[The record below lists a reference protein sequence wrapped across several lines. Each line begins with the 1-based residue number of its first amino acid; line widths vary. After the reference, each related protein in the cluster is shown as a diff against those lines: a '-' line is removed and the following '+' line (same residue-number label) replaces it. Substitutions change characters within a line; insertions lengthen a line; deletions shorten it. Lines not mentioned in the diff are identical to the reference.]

1 MNRVDVRRRPDV
13 LDRGATKP
21 GVLDDALDQIV
32 GATRPIVLDD
42 RVERLQPL
50 LSLDGVDVHSRI
62 SPYRA
67 GAVPL
72 RRRAV

>member
-1 MNRVDVRRRPDV
+1 
-13 LDRGATKP
+13 
-21 GVLDDALDQIV
+21 V

-72 RRRAV
+72 KRRAV